1 MKLVFVIDPLPRLD
15 PTHDTS
21 VALMEAAG
29 AAGHRVFWTEMHRL
43 RGEGGRVWAQLQPV
57 QIEPVVWQG
66 DRWQVPDP
74 WYEAGPWQDADLGEM
89 DAVWMRVDPP
99 VTAEYLYATYLL
111 DLLAGTGCRVLNRP
125 DGIRNANEKL
135 YALHFAD
142 VMPPT
147 VVTGDR
153 QVIANFLAEQG
164 KAVLKPLGGKGGEGI
179 LLLAPGDR
187 NFNSLVEIST
197 QRGRTPVMV
206 QAYLPAAQEGDK
218 RIVVLDGE
226 PIGAVNRVPGAGEFR
241 GNMAAGGAAQATEIT
256 EREREICRRL
266 APKLR
271 ADGLYFVG
279 LDIIGGYLT
288 EVNVTSPTGVREID
302 RLSGTGLGAVV
313 MDWLAQTHRP
323 L

>member
-1 MKLVFVIDPLPRLD
+1 MKLVFIIDPLPRLD

-21 VALMEAAG
+21 VALMEAACG
-29 AAGHRVFWTEMHRL
+29 AGHQVFWTEMHRL
-43 RGEGGRVWAQLQPV
+43 RAVGGEAWAQLQPV
-57 QIEPVVWQG
+57 QVAPIAWQG

-74 WYEAGPWQDADLGEM
+74 WYEVAPWQEVGLAEM
-89 DAVWMRVDPP
+89 DVVWMRVDPP
-99 VTAEYLYATYLL
+99 VTTEYLYATYLL

-135 YALHFAD
+135 YALHFAE

-179 LLLAPGDR
+179 LLLVPGDR

-197 QRGRTPVMV
+197 NRGRTPVMV
-206 QAYLPAAQEGDK
+206 QTYLPAAQQGDK

-241 GNMAAGGAAQATEIT
+241 GNMAAGGAAQMTEIT
-256 EREREICRRL
+256 EREREICQRL

-271 ADGLYFVG
+271 ADGLFFVG
-279 LDIIGGYLT
+279 LDVIGGYLT

-302 RLSGTGLGAVV
+302 RLSGTRLGAVV
-313 MDWLAQTHRP
+313 MDWLNRP